1 MIIIIDSGIANLH
14 SVQKGF
20 EKAGHQAKIT
30 ENPRDL
36 DGASAIVLPG
46 VGAFA
51 DGIHKLEQRG
61 FVEPLRRNI
70 EKGKPLL
77 GICLGLHFLFSES
90 EEFGLHKG
98 LGIFPGRV
106 RRFSQGQKVPHMG
119 WNTLQFKRQPPIFEG
134 IAEGSYF
141 YFVHSYYVDPEDKTI
156 IASVT
161 DYGLPFASMVWKD
174 NIVAT
179 QFHPEK
185 SQALGL
191 RVLKNFGDWAKTA

>member
-1 MIIIIDSGIANLH
+1 L
-14 SVQKGF
+14 
-20 EKAGHQAKIT
+20 
-30 ENPRDL
+30 
-36 DGASAIVLPG
+36 AIVLPG

-51 DGIHKLEQRG
+51 DGIQKLEQGG

-77 GICLGLHFLFSES
+77 GICLGLHFLFSQS

-119 WNTLQFKRQPPIFEG
+119 WNTLSFLRRPPIFEG

-141 YFVHSYYVDPEDKTI
+141 YFVHSYYVDPEDTAV

-161 DYGLPFASMVWKD
+161 DYGLPFASMIWKD

-191 RVLKNFGDWAKTA
+191 RVLKNFGDWAKTS